1 MMRLNAFALLCF
13 LLPAAAAQAA
23 GLKLASPDLTAGQ
36 FAPLFIYDQSGCSG
50 GNHSPALAWSD
61 PPAGT
66 KSFAVTVFDPD
77 APTGRGWWHWVVYDI
92 PASLRALQQDAGA
105 GSGQNLPQG
114 ARQTANDF
122 GGPGYGG
129 PCPPPGSPHR
139 YVFTV
144 YALDAPSLGLASG
157 TEPAKVAIGLKPHAL
172 AEASF
177 TVSYGR

>member
-1 MMRLNAFALLCF
+1 MRTVLVAL
-13 LLPAAAAQAA
+13 A
-23 GLKLASPDLTAGQ
+23 LALA
-36 FAPLFIYDQSGCSG
+36 
-50 GNHSPALAWSD
+50 SPALAAGKFTLASADVKPGAMLTEQQVFNGFGCSGANISPQLSWKD

-66 KSFAVTVFDPD
+66 KSFVVTVFDPD

-92 PASLRALQQDAGA
+92 SATARALPQGAGA

-139 YVFTV
+139 YVFTL
-144 YALDAPSLGLASG
+144 YALDAASIG
-157 TEPAKVAIGLKPHAL
+157 AGGGPAEVAAGLKPHAL

>member
-1 MMRLNAFALLCF
+1 MLRILSSLVIAGAL
-13 LLPAAAAQAA
+13 AAAASPFTLTSTDVHAGKQIAA
-23 GLKLASPDLTAGQ
+23 ANVFNGMGCGGQ
-36 FAPLFIYDQSGCSG
+36 
-50 GNHSPALAWSD
+50 NMSPALSWSGA
-61 PPAGT
+61 PAGT

-92 PASLRALQQDAGA
+92 PASLRALPQDAGA
-105 GSGQNLPQG
+105 GSGQNLPHG

-139 YVFTV
+139 YVFTL
-144 YALDAPSLGLASG
+144 YALDAASIDVG
-157 TEPAKVAIGLKPHAL
+157 SEPAEVAAGLKPHAL

>member
-1 MMRLNAFALLCF
+1 MKRFAVILAVLLTS
-13 LLPAAAAQAA
+13 AAAAEAA
-23 GLKLASPDLTAGQ
+23 GLRLASPDLAAGQ
-36 FAPLFIYDQSGCSG
+36 FAPSFIYDQSGCTG

-66 KSFAVTVFDPD
+66 KSFALTVFDPD
-77 APTGRGWWHWVVYDI
+77 APTGHGWWHWVVYDI

-139 YVFTV
+139 YVFTL
-144 YALDAPSLGLASG
+144 YALDAASIG
-157 TEPAKVAIGLKPHAL
+157 AGGGPAEVAAGLKPHAL

>member
-36 FAPLFIYDQSGCSG
+36 FAPLFIYDQSGCTG
-50 GNHSPALAWSD
+50 GNLSPALAWSD

-92 PASLRALQQDAGA
+92 PASLRALPQDAGA
-105 GSGQNLPQG
+105 ASGRNLPQG

-139 YVFTV
+139 YVFTL
-144 YALDAPSLGLASG
+144 YALDAASISASG
-157 TEPAKVAIGLKPHAL
+157 GPAEVAAALQSHAL
-172 AEASF
+172 AQTGF
-177 TVSYGR
+177 TISYGR

>member
-1 MMRLNAFALLCF
+1 MTRLIALALLCL
-13 LLPAAAAQAA
+13 LLPASLAEAA
-23 GLKLASPDLTAGQ
+23 GLKLASPDLAAGQ
-36 FAPLFIYDQSGCSG
+36 FAPRFIYDQSGCSG
-50 GNHSPALAWSD
+50 GNVSPALAWSD

-92 PASLRALQQDAGA
+92 PATARALPQDAGA
-105 GSGQNLPQG
+105 GSGSNLPQG

-122 GGPGYGG
+122 GGPGYSG

-139 YVFTV
+139 YVFTL
-144 YALDAPSLGLASG
+144 YALDAASLGAASG
-157 TEPAKVAIGLKPHAL
+157 SDPAEVAASLKPHAL

-177 TVSYGR
+177 TLSYGR

>member
-1 MMRLNAFALLCF
+1 MKRLTSLALLTF
-13 LLPAAAAQAA
+13 LLHVALAEAA
-23 GLKLASPDLTAGQ
+23 GLRLASPDLAAGQ
-36 FAPLFIYDQSGCSG
+36 FAPRFIYDQSGCTG

-92 PASLRALQQDAGA
+92 PAALKALPQDAGA
-105 GSGQNLPQG
+105 ASGANLPQG

-139 YVFTV
+139 YVFTL
-144 YALDAPSLGLASG
+144 YALDAASISTAGGPAEVAAGL
-157 TEPAKVAIGLKPHAL
+157 EPYAL
-172 AEASF
+172 AKASF
-177 TVSYGR
+177 TISYGR

>member
-1 MMRLNAFALLCF
+1 MKRFAVALAILLIST
-13 LLPAAAAQAA
+13 AAADAA
-23 GLKLASPDLTAGQ
+23 GLKLASPDLAAGQ
-36 FAPLFIYDQSGCSG
+36 FAPRFIYDQSGCTG

-92 PASLRALQQDAGA
+92 PASLRALPQDAGA
-105 GSGQNLPQG
+105 ASGSNLPPG
-114 ARQTANDF
+114 ARQTDNDF

-139 YVFTV
+139 YVFTL
-144 YALDAPSLGLASG
+144 YALDAAAIAAGSG
-157 TEPAKVAIGLKPHAL
+157 PAEVATGLKPHAL

-177 TVSYGR
+177 IVSYGR

>member
-1 MMRLNAFALLCF
+1 MTRLIALALLCL
-13 LLPAAAAQAA
+13 LLPASLAEAA
-23 GLKLASPDLTAGQ
+23 GLKLASPDLAAGQ
-36 FAPLFIYDQSGCSG
+36 FAPRFIYDQSGCSG
-50 GNHSPALAWSD
+50 GNVSPALAWSD

-92 PASLRALQQDAGA
+92 PASLRALPQDAGA
-105 GSGQNLPQG
+105 GAGSNLPQG

-122 GGPGYGG
+122 GRPGYSG

-139 YVFTV
+139 YVFTL
-144 YALDAPSLGLASG
+144 YALDAASIG
-157 TEPAKVAIGLKPHAL
+157 AAGGGPAEVAAGIKPHAL

-177 TVSYGR
+177 TISYGR